1 MRRNIEIYGDFK
13 LCPIFMCK
21 AVKQYEEYACLF
33 KAVHFL
39 QRRKG
44 GWGGGSLGRRYMFH
58 QSLTH

>member
-44 GWGGGSLGRRYMFH
+44 GWGVVHWDGDICFTNH
-58 QSLTH
+58 